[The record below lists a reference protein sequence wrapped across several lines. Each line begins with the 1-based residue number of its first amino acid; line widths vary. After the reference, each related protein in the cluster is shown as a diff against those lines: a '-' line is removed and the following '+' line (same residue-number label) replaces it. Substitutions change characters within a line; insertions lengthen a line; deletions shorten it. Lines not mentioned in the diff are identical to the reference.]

1 MTDVILVVILVAAF
15 LLAIGLVRVLDRLIT
30 KDAPVDDL
38 DAEPLDA
45 VLNPGQDASGATSVS
60 DQGGSR

>member
-30 KDAPVDDL
+30 RDAPVDDL
-38 DAEPLDA
+38 DAEPPD
-45 VLNPGQDASGATSVS
+45 NASATSAT